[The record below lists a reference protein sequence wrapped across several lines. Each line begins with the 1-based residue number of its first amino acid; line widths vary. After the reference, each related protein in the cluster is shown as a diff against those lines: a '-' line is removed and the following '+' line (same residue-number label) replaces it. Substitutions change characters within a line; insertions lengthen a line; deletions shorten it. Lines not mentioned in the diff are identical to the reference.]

1 MSTKM
6 STTVNRR
13 ETSIVMSGRAI
24 IQTVVILALVAVG
37 VVMAVPP
44 AQAVVTTI
52 DLTTAGATN
61 GPAGSTSFS
70 GGNFV
75 VQQISP
81 QSTGTGVIDSF
92 LRIQSNGS
100 EQGYNT
106 SNGTPYD
113 DKSGNFTRA
122 LSLSEVP
129 VVNIGGTS
137 YRQFLLDINQTGANP
152 LVNLNQ
158 IEIFQSN
165 GDPSCPNPPGTCG
178 TTVAGTFPT
187 LSFPSGPASPVF
199 QMSGANSGVQNTILM
214 DFSLNSGSGSGDMFL
229 YVPEIDF
236 NPALS
241 NVILFSQFGNPPG
254 ANGTNDGFEEWSVLK
269 PSGSPCVGV
278 CRSVPEPGTLLLLGS
293 AFGMLGALGWGRRSR

>member
-1 MSTKM
+1 ML
-6 STTVNRR
+6 
-13 ETSIVMSGRAI
+13 SGRAI

-37 VVMAVPP
+37 VVVAIPP
-44 AQAVVTTI
+44 AQAATII

-61 GPAGSTSFS
+61 GPAGSASFS
-70 GGNFV
+70 GGNFI
-75 VQQISP
+75 VQQIST

-92 LRIQSNGS
+92 LRVQSNGS

-113 DKSGNFTRA
+113 DKAGNFTRA

-129 VVNIGGTS
+129 VVNIGGAN

-158 IEIFQSN
+158 IEIFQNN

-178 TTVAGTFPT
+178 TSVTGTFPT

-229 YVPEIDF
+229 YVLASDF
-236 NPALS
+236 SPALS

-269 PSGSPCVGV
+269 PSGSPCVGS
-278 CRSVPEPGTLLLLGS
+278 CTRVPEPASLTLLGAALI
-293 AFGMLGALGWGRRSR
+293 GMGFLAHCRRKDPA